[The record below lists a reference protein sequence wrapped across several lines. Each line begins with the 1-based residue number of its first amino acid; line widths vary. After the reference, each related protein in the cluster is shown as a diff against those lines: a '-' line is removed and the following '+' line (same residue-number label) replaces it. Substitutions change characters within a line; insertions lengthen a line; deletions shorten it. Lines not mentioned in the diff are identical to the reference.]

1 MKLRSLIR
9 SSCLAIGITGVFG
22 IHTYAETIEDLED
35 QQSEIQSERADVQ
48 QNIEDA
54 RSEVNQ
60 VLTELEELNQE
71 LEQLNETLEENQR
84 TMDETEEKV
93 DQTENEVDQLE
104 DEIEKIEKD
113 IEIRRDIIKE
123 RLISYHRNGGDIA
136 YIEVILGSKNMGQF
150 ISRSNAVKKIMD
162 SDKQLIQEQQED
174 KETVKNKQNKV
185 LSKLQE
191 LKDMQTELQGMI
203 SLIEDQKDA
212 AKEKQKS
219 LKDKQSELL
228 ALQDELQIKDSELA
242 NMQQQVKSK
251 IAQKQAEQQAE
262 TIVLASHQSSNNDEG
277 SSVVQGS
284 KSKSEQSQQSKK
296 TKSAPTANGNISTAV
311 NAGYAHLGTP
321 YRWGGKTTAGF
332 DCSGF
337 IHWAF
342 KQAGISVPGST
353 AGLSST
359 GTKISYSQ
367 AQPGDLVF
375 FNTYKTNGHVGI
387 YLGNGKFIGSQNST
401 GLAVADMTQG
411 YWKSKFAG
419 HVRRVR

>member
-1 MKLRSLIR
+1 MKQRSLIR
-9 SSCLAIGITGVFG
+9 SVCLAIGITGILG
-22 IHTYAETIEDLED
+22 IHTYAETIEDLENRE
-35 QQSEIQSERADVQ
+35 SELQNERADVQ
-48 QNIEDA
+48 QNIEEA
-54 RSEVNQ
+54 KTEVNQ

-71 LEQLNETLEENQR
+71 LEQLNETLEANQR

-93 DQTENEVDQLE
+93 DRTEDEVEQLE
-104 DEIEKIEKD
+104 EEIQQIEKD
-113 IEIRRDIIKE
+113 IEIRREIIQE
-123 RLISYHRNGGDIA
+123 RLVSYHRNGGDIA

-162 SDKQLIQEQQED
+162 SDKQLILEQQED
-174 KETVKNKQNKV
+174 KATVKKKQNKV

-191 LKDMQTELQGMI
+191 LQDMQTELRGMI
-203 SLIEDQKDA
+203 TLIEDQKVA
-212 AKEKQKS
+212 AKEKRKS

-228 ALQDELQIKDSELA
+228 ALQDELQLQDSELA
-242 NMQQQVKSK
+242 SMQQQVKNK
-251 IAQKQAEQQAE
+251 IAQKESEQRSE
-262 TIVLASHQSSNNDEG
+262 TVVLASHQSSDNNEG
-277 SSVVQGS
+277 SSVVQAS
-284 KSKSEQSQQSKK
+284 KSKSSKK
-296 TKSAPTANGNISTAV
+296 QQTKSAPKANGNVSTAI

-321 YRWGGKTTAGF
+321 YQWGGKTTAGF

-353 AGLSST
+353 AGLSSV
-359 GTKISYSQ
+359 GTKIPYSQ

-375 FNTYKTNGHVGI
+375 FNTYKTNGHIGI

-401 GLAVADMTQG
+401 GLAVADMTHG